1 MEFIIIIVLLFC
13 SAFASGSILLTSR
26 LMKTHEKQFLRSL
39 IYQIIFILTFGVY
52 GIWGQFIIAFIASPD
67 LSPSAISS
75 ISLISLL
82 FGLPFLVFA
91 WLMLL
96 RFATG
101 VSGKSFSGL
110 NTAIFLI
117 FNFGAIVALGV
128 FTGETTYTKAIPF
141 IKYYFS
147 TASLLY
153 SLLASVI
160 ILSGSKTIPPLN
172 INNRRTVA
180 AIMVTGSLLQASAL
194 LFIQEDI
201 WMALVFA
208 FLLFGVTTA
217 VPVYLNY
224 FAVIRDDRP
233 LEPIATMEIDGFI
246 EEYEITAREADIIKE
261 ICSGLSNQEIADKL
275 FISLQT
281 VKDHTHRIYIKTNV
295 RNRMQLMTRVRT
307 YELKVESL
315 KSKVDE

>member
-26 LMKTHEKQFLRSL
+26 LMKAHEKPFLRSL
-39 IYQIIFILTFGVY
+39 IYQIIFLLTFGVY

-75 ISLISLL
+75 ISLIS
-82 FGLPFLVFA
+82 
-91 WLMLL
+91 
-96 RFATG
+96 
-101 VSGKSFSGL
+101 
-110 NTAIFLI
+110 
-117 FNFGAIVALGV
+117 GAIIVMGI

-147 TASLLY
+147 IASLLY

-160 ILSGSKTIPPLN
+160 ILTGSKTIPPLN
-172 INNRRTVA
+172 INNRRIVA
-180 AIMVTGSLLQASAL
+180 AIMVTGSLFQASVL

-201 WMALVFA
+201 WMALAFA

-217 VPVYLNY
+217 IPLYLNY

-233 LEPIATMEIDGFI
+233 LEPIATMEIEGFI
-246 EEYEITAREADIIKE
+246 EEFEITAREADIIKE

-307 YELKVESL
+307 YGIR
-315 KSKVDE
+315 